1 VIEDDGPG
9 VSPSNAERIF
19 RPFFTTAR
27 AEGGT
32 GLGLTVVASLLAA
45 HGASI
50 RLAPASAAPRLKSY
64 CR

>member
-1 VIEDDGPG
+1 LIEDDGPG
-9 VSPSNAERIF
+9 VSQPNSERVF
-19 RPFFTTAR
+19 QTTAR

-50 RLAPASAAPRLKSY
+50 RLVPSQRGATFEIVLPVAD
-64 CR
+64 